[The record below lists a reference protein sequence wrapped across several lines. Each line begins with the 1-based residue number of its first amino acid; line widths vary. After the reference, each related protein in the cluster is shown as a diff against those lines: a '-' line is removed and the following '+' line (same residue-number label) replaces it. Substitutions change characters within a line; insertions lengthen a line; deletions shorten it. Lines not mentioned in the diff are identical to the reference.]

1 MNHVMRIT
9 FLISSNDSDG
19 GGAWSNRTTT
29 TMCRAFR
36 YFWARRTTTMATKLF
51 RLRSCPGER
60 RNLHR
65 ESPVDVLGGKATWA
79 LHVVRPD
86 WRWWLSIKIMWK
98 LIRLRKAQFQ
108 KGFVLFG
115 LGVVPVWLTATGGG
129 CQPCFQFVSP
139 CSGYVVAA
147 LSDDMCKDKTF
158 LEVNVIPAEKSTSMA
173 HLVLNEEIWA
183 KCNLQRK

>member
-1 MNHVMRIT
+1 M
-9 FLISSNDSDG
+9 D
-19 GGAWSNRTTT
+19 
-29 TMCRAFR
+29 
-36 YFWARRTTTMATKLF
+36 ARRDGVVPRGIQF
-51 RLRSCPGER
+51 RDFNDPNVGHVRFPGPNEWWWSLICK
-60 RNLHR
+60 RNLLPRGSFR
-65 ESPVDVLGGKATWA
+65 EPCPSISRPVV
-79 LHVVRPD
+79 
-86 WRWWLSIKIMWK
+86 WWLSIKIMWK

-173 HLVLNEEIWA
+173 HLVLIEEIWA